1 MMRKQLVLGSV
12 LIAILRGGVAA
23 ADVVPLTT
31 CGETIADA
39 VLTADL
45 DCSAAA
51 GFAVTIADGGSLDL
65 AGDRLTGTPTYG
77 TVGPIFSDYAFG
89 GAIECKGGCTIS
101 GGGGAIVSP
110 AGMPAQTWW
119 STGVYGYRDFRRTTS
134 NRKVTTIRDAEIS
147 GWTGFAVI
155 AKSIEMTNCT
165 VTGNQ
170 RGVAADRNLVMDA
183 CNVTS
188 NAEQGVHTLRG
199 AISNS
204 NLTDNGIGLDVALAI
219 SLANSAVSGSL
230 GDGVLYGR
238 LVATGSTVTSNC
250 VAPSF
255 TPCADIR
262 TSKRPRLRDSSC
274 ETSIRLDTTSSWGKC
289 SLD

>member
-1 MMRKQLVLGSV
+1 MMRKQLVLCSV

-31 CGETIADA
+31 CGETVTDA

-65 AGDRLTGTPTYG
+65 AGHRLTGTPTDG
-77 TVGPIFSDYAFG
+77 SAGPDFSNYAFG

-110 AGMPAQTWW
+110 TGMPARTEW

-134 NRKVTTIRDAEIS
+134 ARKVTTIRDVEIS
-147 GWTGFAVI
+147 GWTGLAVI
-155 AKSIEMTNCT
+155 AKTIEMTNCT

-170 RGVAADRNLVMDA
+170 WGVAADRKLVMDT
-183 CNVTS
+183 CNVTN
-188 NAEQGVHTLRG
+188 NANSVSALRG
-199 AISNS
+199 VISNS
-204 NLTDNGIGLDVALAI
+204 NLIDNRIGLVVGI
-219 SLANSAVSGSL
+219 TVSLANSVISGSL
-230 GDGVLYGR
+230 GEGVLIGR
-238 LVATGSTVTSNC
+238 LLATGSTITGNC

-262 TSKRPRLRDSSC
+262 TNKRPRLRDSSC
-274 ETSIRLDTTSSWGKC
+274 GTSVRLDTTDSWGKC